1 MLTTDRQLS
10 AVLSRVFTGHAAPS
24 VPQFMG
30 SGPTSTL
37 RINALDG
44 VVAQAEACAYGW
56 SLGSGSHPA
65 HVSLQWSSNLSW
77 PRSTSSPWPAVL
89 APPRSHR
96 WPPSPP
102 PSRWPVCPAGLAW
115 PAGADRA
122 RPGLIGRFTPAG
134 RPGARSLAGLL
145 RPPLT
150 IGLRRH
156 KKGVRPDASRRPTL
170 EESVATYEYRCS
182 HCGCFV
188 QRMPMG
194 TATAFAACP
203 TCGQDAKRVF
213 SAPMTYRTAKPLATM
228 LAREEASRDHP
239 QVVDRVPPR
248 RRLRRT
254 TPPNP
259 ALARLPKP

>member
-1 MLTTDRQLS
+1 MLTTDRRLS

-37 RINALDG
+37 RMMLWMEWSRRLRPVLMVGRWAVVPIQPTSPSSGPPTCLGAKHEFALAG
-44 VVAQAEACAYGW
+44 R
-56 SLGSGSHPA
+56 P
-65 HVSLQWSSNLSW
+65 
-77 PRSTSSPWPAVL
+77 
-89 APPRSHR
+89 APPRSRR

-213 SAPMTYRTAKPLATM
+213 SAPMTYRTSKPLATM
-228 LAREEASRDHP
+228 LAREEASPDDP
-239 QVVDRVPPR
+239 EVVDRVPPR
-248 RRLRRT
+248 RRPRRT